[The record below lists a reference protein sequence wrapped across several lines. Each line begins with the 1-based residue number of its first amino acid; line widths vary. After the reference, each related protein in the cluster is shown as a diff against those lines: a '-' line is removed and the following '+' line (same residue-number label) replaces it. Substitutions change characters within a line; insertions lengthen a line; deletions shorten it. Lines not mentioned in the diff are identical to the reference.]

1 MAALEVFQ
9 LAFPLPHLPATF
21 GRECKDHPLAERV
34 ALLIKT
40 FPPQGFSAE
49 WHWLQARAAED
60 SRIVLIAESLPR
72 DELLA
77 LYGCC
82 DVFLSLHRSE
92 GFGRDGGSAATWCG
106 CDRHRFRGWRWGS
119 EPGGVVSGAP

>member
-1 MAALEVFQ
+1 MVCSQIRCPADALNQAFRAARGTLIGWLNADDLSPLGALARAVAALN
-9 LAFPLPHLPATF
+9 A
-21 GRECKDHPLAERV
+21 HPEWLMV
-34 ALLIKT
+34 G
-40 FPPQGFSAE
+40 FPPRGFSAA

-72 DELLA
+72 EQLLA

-92 GFGRDGGSAATWCG
+92 GFGRGMAEAL
-106 CDRHRFRGWRWGS
+106 
-119 EPGGVVSGAP
+119 

>member
-1 MAALEVFQ
+1 M
-9 LAFPLPHLPATF
+9 
-21 GRECKDHPLAERV
+21 KS
-34 ALLIKT
+34 
-40 FPPQGFSAE
+40 FSAE

-72 DELLA
+72 HDLLA

-92 GFGRDGGSAATWCG
+92 GFGRGIAEALLLGVDVIATAYGGNTDFCAGPLAHPV
-106 CDRHRFRGWRWGS
+106 RRW
-119 EPGGVVSGAP
+119 PRVGGAGSGACR